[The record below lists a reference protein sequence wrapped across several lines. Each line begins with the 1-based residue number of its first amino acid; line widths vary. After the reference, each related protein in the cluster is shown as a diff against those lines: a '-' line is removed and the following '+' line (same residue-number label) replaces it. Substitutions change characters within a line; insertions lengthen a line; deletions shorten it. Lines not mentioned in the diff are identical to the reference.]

1 MLKYS
6 FYMNVLQ
13 NNEKE
18 NIMTRKDKV
27 EILFSIISEKANE
40 QEVKDKKIKKLSD
53 KFLLLEKELKMLVP
67 RNKMLNVIKF
77 SDQSTILSSEITE
90 LKLKFAIEFML
101 DFFSIQ

>member
-6 FYMNVLQ
+6 FYMNILQ

>member
-1 MLKYS
+1 
-6 FYMNVLQ
+6 
-13 NNEKE
+13 
-18 NIMTRKDKV
+18 MTRKDKV